1 MFLALSPMGS
11 LLQIA
16 RRRRTSRLFTTNV
29 FNTVKKLLTSAASII
44 ESHDETH
51 LSAREYPNV
60 HLAKGRSGQ
69 AADTFDLYH

>member
-1 MFLALSPMGS
+1 MVLALSPMRS

-29 FNTVKKLLTSAASII
+29 FNTVEKLLTSATVII
-44 ESHDETH
+44 KSCDETH
-51 LSAREYPNV
+51 SPARKYPNV
-60 HLAKGRSGQ
+60 HLEKGRSGQ